1 MSRYVGPVKWLGGIA
16 IILFVLAAVFG
27 SVAPGLVSEDVR
39 NGVLFQAVP
48 FILVFV
54 GILLLYVL
62 LITLVALRFNGKVPG
77 RTYNGVERLTI
88 IGIVFGT
95 ACLFNPWS
103 FVPYRYGFL
112 MLLVSTLA
120 FILWSHI
127 SPPRTDFDTNV
138 PPLSRAQNIAGLVA
152 GLVVLVILMLAFIS
166 AVGPAEPYGLR
177 ERVWNSYTPERQAE
191 VAAEAT
197 QQFNTVEMP
206 FLVIF
211 NLFPAAAV
219 YLIVRELVGNG
230 KEDEPILRE
239 MSPASSGA
247 D

>member
-1 MSRYVGPVKWLGGIA
+1 MSRYIGPVKWLGGIA
-16 IILFVLAAVFG
+16 ILLFVLAAVFG
-27 SVAPGLVSEDVR
+27 SVAPGMVSEDVR
-39 NGVLFQAVP
+39 NRVLFQAVP

-152 GLVVLVILMLAFIS
+152 GLAGAGRPDAGIHFGSRTSRTLWTSGTGV
-166 AVGPAEPYGLR
+166 
-177 ERVWNSYTPERQAE
+177 
-191 VAAEAT
+191 
-197 QQFNTVEMP
+197 
-206 FLVIF
+206 
-211 NLFPAAAV
+211 
-219 YLIVRELVGNG
+219 ELVHAGTAG
-230 KEDEPILRE
+230 RSRGRGYTTI
-239 MSPASSGA
+239 
-247 D
+247 